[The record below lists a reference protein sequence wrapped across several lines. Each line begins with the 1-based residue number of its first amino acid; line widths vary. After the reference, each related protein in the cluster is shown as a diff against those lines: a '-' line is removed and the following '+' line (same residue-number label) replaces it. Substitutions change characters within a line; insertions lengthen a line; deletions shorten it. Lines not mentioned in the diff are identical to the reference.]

1 MTSLAAHR
9 PTAVA
14 PRAERD
20 GDSLADGVPVWAL
33 CLAGIVLV
41 FLAGNRGGTALLAWI
56 APIPLALAAVR
67 LRGWRHRLVLL
78 AVCLAALSL
87 QTLKLVT
94 PPVAA
99 PFALLFGVPL
109 GALAWL
115 TLVLWDAIRRRAGA
129 AWSIPAFAA
138 LTALGDVIGFALSPA
153 GHWAA
158 SAASQSDNLPLL
170 QLASLGGLALV
181 GLVMALPSGAAAAL
195 LASAAPNRPWRTAI
209 AAAAIVVAAHVW
221 GSLRLDSADAGPT
234 VRVAAV
240 TVDFPEPLTSMED
253 LRGNVDVLFAR
264 SELAARRGAELVV
277 WNEVATLVEPGE
289 EEAALLARGA
299 DFARRQAVDLV
310 LAYGVIVSRAPFVID
325 NAYVWLG
332 TKGETLERYRKHV
345 LPPGEPSLR
354 GEEPLR
360 VLDRPWG
367 RAGGALCYDYDFPAL
382 ARAHARGGAGVVALP
397 SSDWRGID
405 PQHTLMSRVRAI
417 EGGMSVVRAA
427 RAATSMAFDPY
438 GRVRASMSAWERNE
452 RVMLATVPTAQV
464 RTLYASIGDAPVA
477 LVALA
482 VLGGAAATG
491 VRRRRD
497 HHARCAARAAG
508 RPEKAV

>member
-1 MTSLAAHR
+1 MTRLAASRAIAAAPPAERSIGPLADRIPSWALSLA
-9 PTAVA
+9 
-14 PRAERD
+14 
-20 GDSLADGVPVWAL
+20 GV
-33 CLAGIVLV
+33 VLV
-41 FLAGNRGGTALLAWI
+41 VLAGNRGGTALLAWI
-56 APIPLALAAVR
+56 APIPLALAATR
-67 LRGWRHRLVLL
+67 LRGWRGRLAFL

-87 QTLKLVT
+87 QALKMVT
-94 PPVAA
+94 PPLTA

-115 TLVLWDAIRRRAGA
+115 TFVLWDAIRRRAGA

-138 LTALGDVIGFALSPA
+138 LTALGDVLGTALSPA

-158 SAASQSDNLPLL
+158 SAVSQSDNLPLL
-170 QLASLGGLALV
+170 QLASLGGLGLV
-181 GLVMALPSGAAAAL
+181 GLVMALPIGATAAL
-195 LASAAPNRPWRTAI
+195 LAAPAPGRPWRTAV
-209 AAAAIVVAAHVW
+209 AAAAIAVAGHVW
-221 GSLRLDSADAGPT
+221 GSLRLDAADGART

-277 WNEVATLVEPGE
+277 WNEVATLVDPGE
-289 EEAALLARGA
+289 EEAALLARAA
-299 DFARRQAVDLV
+299 DLVRRHGVDLL
-310 LAYGVIVSRAPFVID
+310 LAYGVVVSRAPFLID

-332 TKGETLERYRKHV
+332 TEGETVERYRKHV

-360 VLDRPWG
+360 VHDRPWG
-367 RAGGALCYDYDFPAL
+367 RAAGAICYDYDFPAL
-382 ARAHARGGAGVVALP
+382 ARAHARGGAGLVALP

-405 PQHTLMSRVRAI
+405 PQHTLMARVRAI

-427 RAATSMAFDPY
+427 RASTSMAFDPY
-438 GRVRASMSAWERNE
+438 GRVRASLSAREQND

-464 RTLYASIGDAPVA
+464 RTLYAALGDAPVVLA
-477 LVALA
+477 ALA
-482 VLGGAAATG
+482 LLGGAAAVA
-491 VRRRRD
+491 VRRRPRGR
-497 HHARCAARAAG
+497 AR
-508 RPEKAV
+508 